1 MYYFYNLK
9 KKQVNLKIIGSIMR
23 DDRHTKPLKCMKYFE
38 VKLNAQKIKCVI
50 IELYSHSEFL

>member
-1 MYYFYNLK
+1 
-9 KKQVNLKIIGSIMR
+9 MR